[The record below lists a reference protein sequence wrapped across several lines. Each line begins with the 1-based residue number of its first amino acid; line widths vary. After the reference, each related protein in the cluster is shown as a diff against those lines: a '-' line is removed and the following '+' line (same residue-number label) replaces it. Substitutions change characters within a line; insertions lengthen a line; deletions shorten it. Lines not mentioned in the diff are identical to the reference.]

1 MRNCGRI
8 DFILCENNGGW
19 YITSKEVP
27 LSVAAGDNAGL
38 QAWMEEE
45 LKKDGEIEDICYI
58 GVYWR
63 DPAVDEVSQDS
74 LLN

>member
-8 DFILCENNGGW
+8 DFILCENSGAW

-27 LSVAAGDNAGL
+27 LNIAAGANEGL
-38 QAWMEEE
+38 QAWMETE

-63 DPAVDEVSQDS
+63 DPNVDEISDSS